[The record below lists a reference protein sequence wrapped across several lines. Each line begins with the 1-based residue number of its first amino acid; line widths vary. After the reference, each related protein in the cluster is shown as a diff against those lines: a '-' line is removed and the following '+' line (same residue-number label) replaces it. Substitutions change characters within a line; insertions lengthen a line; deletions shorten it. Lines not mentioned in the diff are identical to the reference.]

1 MMLLVGAS
9 LAHTCP
15 DEFLQD
21 TLPVDGAE
29 AVPVDVQPA
38 VLSLGCADAWDF
50 ELTAEGEPVVR
61 DTVEE
66 GLLLRMDLGLYE
78 LAADTLYTLTVS
90 PSDDVDFFSSVTFTT
105 SDAPLQG
112 LSGEPEVA
120 GAELI
125 AEGAATKQLTG
136 QVSVRPALDPD
147 NLSVV
152 LLLNGAGDVEQV
164 MLPTEDTVRFDID
177 EEYDGDAN
185 YCIRAAQDDGAGL
198 RHFAPVV
205 CEPVDVRDRDAF
217 MTDPDPRGCSTAPTG
232 ALGALG
238 LLGLL
243 LGLRRKG

>member
-1 MMLLVGAS
+1 MMLLIGAS

-15 DEFLQD
+15 DEFLQE
-21 TLPVDGAE
+21 TLPADGAE

-38 VLSLGCADAWDF
+38 LLSPGCADAWDF

-61 DTVEE
+61 DTVDES
-66 GLLLRMDLGLYE
+66 LLLRMDLGLYE
-78 LAADTLYTLTVS
+78 LAPDTLYTLTVS
-90 PSDDVDFFSSVTFTT
+90 PSDDVDFFDAVTFTT
-105 SDAPLQG
+105 SGAPLQG

-136 QVSVRPALDPD
+136 QISVRPADDPD
-147 NLSVV
+147 NLSVI
-152 LLLNGAGDVEQV
+152 LLLDGAGDVEQV
-164 MLPTEDTVRFDID
+164 LFPSEDTVRFSID
-177 EEYDGDAN
+177 EEFDGDAS

-198 RHFAPVV
+198 RHFAEVV

-217 MTDPDPRGCSTAPTG
+217 MTDPDPTGCATASG
-232 ALGALG
+232 GALG

-243 LGLRRKG
+243 GLLLGRRR